1 VFAVTLDT
9 MTLDPRGSDEGRILE
24 KQGGAG
30 EHDIKH
36 DSYRSPSRVW
46 AVWRNETGSSG
57 PQSVENCEI
66 TEILLHLFPT
76 SDLYDVHGSV

>member
-1 VFAVTLDT
+1 

-36 DSYRSPSRVW
+36 DSYIDLGSGL
-46 AVWRNETGSSG
+46 WRNETGSSG